1 MDINVSVNLP
11 PEVENQL
18 QGERL
23 GLTAVARE
31 AIAVDLFRRGILA
44 HAQLGQVLGL
54 DRFETDALLKRH
66 QVSEHSLNHSDIDA
80 DLQSINDLIGPPRP

>member
-23 GLTAVARE
+23 AAVARE

-66 QVSEHSLNHSDIDA
+66 QVSEHALDHSDVDA
-80 DLQSINDLIGPPRP
+80 DVQSINDLIRPPRP